1 MKLYE
6 ERETVLPHVDGI
18 YFLKGVV
25 VLGNLVLN
33 FSYREIKVIFCF
45 IWNALV
51 PCLTLPLF
59 ELQQLAGVQ
68 LGAAAVLEEHAAA
81 CTHAAACAHTYRVA
95 LKQNKTT
102 EFCKEQR
109 LLESL
114 SSVSFPLSDPRGA

>member
-1 MKLYE
+1 MSLKEMKLYE

-25 VLGNLVLN
+25 VWGNLVLN

-68 LGAAAVLEEHAAA
+68 LGAAAVL
-81 CTHAAACAHTYRVA
+81 CWRST
-95 LKQNKTT
+95 
-102 EFCKEQR
+102 
-109 LLESL
+109 LLPVPTL
-114 SSVSFPLSDPRGA
+114 LPIPTLLG